1 MSELTNQIETLNTTI
16 KRKGARSAKDIPSSI
31 LEQLNKGEIE
41 TANLVEWLS
50 VNQIIL
56 LENFLKELDR
66 IEYLEPILM
75 DIQNLKKQTVNTVNE
90 AIGIGIFKLSVLN
103 NDMKI
108 LSNISKH
115 KSDLVRCWSAYAIGK
130 NAKYTIEEMLEQIQF
145 LAADKHFGVRE
156 ISWLAV
162 RPHIAANLDRSLEI
176 LLKWTLN
183 EDENIRRFA
192 TEAIRPRGVWCE
204 HIEELKRK
212 PELALKILD
221 SLKSDPSKY
230 VQDSVGNWLNDASK
244 SRPDFVKDLCKKW
257 QKESAAKETAY
268 IIKKGLRTI
277 EK

>member
-56 LENFLKELDR
+56 LENLLKELNR

-75 DIQNLKKQTVNTVNE
+75 DIQNLKKQTVNAVNE
-90 AIGIGIFKLSVLN
+90 VIGAGIFKLSVLN
-103 NDMKI
+103 NDIKI

-115 KSDLVRCWSAYAIGK
+115 KSDLVRCWSAYTIGK

-162 RPHIAANLDRSLEI
+162 RPHIAKNLDRSLEI

-183 EDENIRRFA
+183 ENENIRRFA

-204 HIEELKRK
+204 HIEELKQK

-244 SRPDFVKDLCKKW
+244 SKPDFVKDLCKKW
-257 QKESAAKETAY
+257 QIESAAKETAY

>member
-1 MSELTNQIETLNTTI
+1 M

-41 TANLVEWLS
+41 SANLIEWLAF
-50 VNQIIL
+50 NQTAL
-56 LENFLKELDR
+56 LENLLKELNR
-66 IEYLEPILM
+66 AEYLEPILI
-75 DIQNLKKQTVNTVNE
+75 DIRSLKKQTVNTINE
-90 AIGIGIFKLSVLN
+90 AIGTGILKLSALN
-103 NDMKI
+103 NDLSI
-108 LSNISKH
+108 LSDISKH
-115 KSDLVRCWSAYAIGK
+115 KSDLVRCWSAYTIGK
-130 NAKYTIEEMLEQIQF
+130 NPKYTIEEMLEQIQF

-162 RPHIAANLDRSLEI
+162 RSNIVKNLDKSLEI

-204 HIEELKRK
+204 HIEALKKK

-257 QKESAAKETAY
+257 QTESTVKETAY